1 MTWQLSLCLATVGRE
16 RRGGEGGSVLVFA
29 FYMNSDGAE
38 NPFVLTLLRQSDT
51 AQGVAYQI

>member
-1 MTWQLSLCLATVGRE
+1 MAAFAMPSYTRE
-16 RRGGEGGSVLVFA
+16 REGGGVGSGSVLVFA